1 MSEKMGVLPIEKSQL
16 TQRAAEKLNSLRST
30 GIFTT
35 SGLYPAQAELS
46 PHASYVNNYAGI
58 FLNK

>member
-46 PHASYVNNYAGI
+46 PHASDVNRWGA
-58 FLNK
+58 LCER